1 MSKLSTK
8 PLILLNFKLYPET
21 IGKKGIELAK
31 KLATVKSKKYN
42 IGIAPATSILSET
55 IKETSLPIFAQH
67 TDPVTEGAFT
77 GHISPEELRLL
88 GVKGTILNHSERKI
102 TIQQLKKTV
111 LLCKKNKLITII
123 CASNLNEIKKIA
135 KLHPD
140 YLAYE
145 PRELIGGTISVTNA
159 KPEIIQSAVELLKK
173 ISPKTGI
180 LCGAGV
186 HSQKDLQ
193 RALQLGAKGVLIGHA
208 IPKAKNPVQKLKNLL
223 S

>member
-1 MSKLSTK
+1 MKKISTK
-8 PLILLNFKLYPET
+8 PFILLNFKLYLET
-21 IGKKGIELAK
+21 VGKKGVELAK
-31 KLATVKSKKYN
+31 KLVTVKSKKYN

-55 IKETSLPIFAQH
+55 VKTTSLPIFAQH
-67 TDPVTEGAFT
+67 TDPVSQGAFT

-88 GVKGTILNHSERKI
+88 GVKGTILNHSEKKI
-102 TIQQLKKTV
+102 TTQQLKKTV

-123 CASNLNEIKKIA
+123 CASNLNEVKKIA
-135 KLHPD
+135 ELHPD

-159 KPEIIQSAVELLKK
+159 KPEIIQTAVDLVKK
-173 ISPKTGI
+173 ISPKTGV

-186 HSQKDLQ
+186 HSKEDLQ
-193 RALQLGAKGVLIGHA
+193 RALQLGTKGVLIGHA